1 MSRHFYV
8 EIEKEDIAKRYM
20 QSRAMHV
27 MAAIFM
33 FVYGIQYLMQP
44 KVDWWQLIAIVPPSL
59 LLIVL
64 VLFKRR
70 LFNEASNNRIFR
82 ILEMGFLLMGCMHFL
97 QKDQWV
103 ASLVYFLVSAILLL
117 VLWMENRIF
126 QAQYIDLKE
135 DSISL
140 ELPLRTITLAWNQ
153 IEKVTL
159 KNHYLTFHLKNGK
172 YREYKVKDNFT
183 EEERIGFDMMCA
195 EKCRM
200 A

>member
-8 EIEKEDIAKRYM
+8 EIEKEDTAKRQM
-20 QSRAMHV
+20 QSRAMHA

-33 FVYGIQYLMQP
+33 FVYGIQYLLRP
-44 KVDWWQLIAIVPPSL
+44 EVDWWQLVAIVPPSL

-64 VLFKRR
+64 ILFKRS
-70 LFNEASNNRIFR
+70 LFHDVNNNRIFR
-82 ILEMGFLLMGCMHFL
+82 ILEIGFLLMGSMHFL

-126 QAQYIDLKE
+126 QPQYIDFKE
-135 DSISL
+135 EKISL
-140 ELPLRTITLAWNQ
+140 ELPLRTTTLGWNQ

-183 EEERIGFDMMCA
+183 EEERAGFEEFCG
-195 EKCRM
+195 EKTR
-200 A
+200 